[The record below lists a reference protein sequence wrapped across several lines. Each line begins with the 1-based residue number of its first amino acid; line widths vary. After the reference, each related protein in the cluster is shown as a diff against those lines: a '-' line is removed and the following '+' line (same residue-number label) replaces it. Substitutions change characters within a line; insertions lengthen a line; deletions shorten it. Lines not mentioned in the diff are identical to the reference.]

1 MLELS
6 KLQPTLRSA
15 HQVPNILPRVKMVV
29 RKAAG
34 TLTKQE
40 KSIVKTLLQKGW
52 RNQDI
57 QALLNIHRKTGANG
71 YGVLHLSPRLQ

>member
-1 MLELS
+1 
-6 KLQPTLRSA
+6 
-15 HQVPNILPRVKMVV
+15 MVV

>member
-1 MLELS
+1 
-6 KLQPTLRSA
+6 
-15 HQVPNILPRVKMVV
+15 MVV

-57 QALLNIHRKTGANG
+57 QALLNIHRKAT
-71 YGVLHLSPRLQ
+71 VMQCSRKKSHLRQALPP